1 MIRSALESCAA
12 MAAADTVAA
21 LTGFA
26 DRGGGTNAERR
37 AAQWLAG
44 ELAGA
49 RRTASVETFWSRPEW
64 APAQAW
70 HVALVLAG
78 SLVSIGAP
86 TVGGALT
93 LAGIVFILLDA
104 LTGVSPGRR
113 LTPERASQN
122 VISPAPDPERPV
134 RLVVCA
140 NYDAGR
146 MGLVYRPA
154 LRRAAAALRRA
165 TGGRAPGWRAWL
177 LLDAV
182 AVLVIAV
189 LRHGGHP
196 GRTVA
201 IVQLILTAALI
212 LALAL
217 LLEQAAAHPGP
228 AAGDNASGVG
238 VALALIRALDVA
250 PPLHVAV
257 ELVLTGAGDGSGAGL
272 SRHLRAHPSP
282 SGTDIV
288 VLGLAASAH
297 GDACWWTSD
306 GSLVPLRFAARLIA
320 LATTAAT
327 GLPGARAHRGRGSSP
342 ALAARRLGLPAIT
355 LGGLDHRGLAPLS
368 HLPEDRADTIDPAA
382 ADRVL
387 QLALAVVDALDAELA
402 VASSV

>member
-1 MIRSALESCAA
+1 
-12 MAAADTVAA
+12 MATADTVAV

-64 APAQAW
+64 ALAQAW
-70 HVALVLAG
+70 HVALALVG
-78 SLVSIGAP
+78 SLVAIGAP
-86 TVGGALT
+86 TVGGALV
-93 LAGIVFILLDA
+93 LAAIVFILLDG
-104 LTGVSPGRR
+104 LTGISPGRR
-113 LTPERASQN
+113 LTRERASQN
-122 VISPAPDPERPV
+122 VVSCAPDQAQPV
-134 RLVVCA
+134 RLIICA

-165 TGGRAPGWRAWL
+165 TGAWAPGWQAWL

-182 AVLVIAV
+182 AVLVIAA
-189 LRHGGHP
+189 LRHGGHT

-217 LLEQAAAHPGP
+217 LLEQTAAHPGP

-238 VALALIRALDVA
+238 VALALMRALDVA
-250 PPLHVAV
+250 PPLHIAV
-257 ELVLTGAGDGSGAGL
+257 ELVLTGAGDSSGAGL
-272 SRHLRAHPSP
+272 SHHLRAHPSP
-282 SGTDIV
+282 SGTDTV

-306 GSLVPLRFAARLIA
+306 GSLIPLRFAGRVIA
-320 LATTAAT
+320 LAATAAT
-327 GLPGARAHRGRGSSP
+327 GVSGAHAHRGRGISP
-342 ALAARRLGLPAIT
+342 ALPARRLGLPAIT
-355 LGGLDHRGLAPLS
+355 LGGLDHRGLPPLS
-368 HLPEDRADTIDPAA
+368 HLPEDRPDTIEPAA

-387 QLALAVVDALDAELA
+387 HLALAVVDALDAELA
-402 VASSV
+402 TASPV